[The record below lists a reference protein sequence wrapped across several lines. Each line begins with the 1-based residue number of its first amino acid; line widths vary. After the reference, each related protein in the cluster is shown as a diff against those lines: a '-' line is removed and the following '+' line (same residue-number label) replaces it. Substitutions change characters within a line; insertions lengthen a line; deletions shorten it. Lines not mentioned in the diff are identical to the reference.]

1 MMYFSTAYSILHFR
15 KYKKKF
21 PMIICGLCMLVAYFP
36 TGSARNVIAGLYLGC
51 FLLMFPSLRHNRV
64 FSVMFMISFMIVE
77 KYIIDINNLSITMDN
92 DVFMETATSD
102 VDLEKR
108 LLIPT
113 VTILY
118 PHIKE
123 ALKIKIQI
131 LSCNISSLILR
142 ERLLL
147 PPQNLEP
154 ANKENVHNNKQI
166 LKVNIC
172 ESLNA

>member
-1 MMYFSTAYSILHFR
+1 MNITENTLLCLKEGNISKKQPNYKPAITFLALPVGKYATNIHRPQIIIGNFFLYFLKCKIEYA
-15 KYKKKF
+15 
-21 PMIICGLCMLVAYFP
+21 
-36 TGSARNVIAGLYLGC
+36 
-51 FLLMFPSLRHNRV
+51 
-64 FSVMFMISFMIVE
+64 VE

-172 ESLNA
+172 ESLNAYEIQG

>member
-1 MMYFSTAYSILHFR
+1 
-15 KYKKKF
+15 
-21 PMIICGLCMLVAYFP
+21 
-36 TGSARNVIAGLYLGC
+36 
-51 FLLMFPSLRHNRV
+51 
-64 FSVMFMISFMIVE
+64 
-77 KYIIDINNLSITMDN
+77 MDN

-172 ESLNA
+172 ESLNAYEIQG